1 MSSGCAAET
10 CDARSRWSSMRGLH
24 FFYTTTKEEGVRL
37 AKTFLTYK
45 QQLHILE
52 HDKQLTIPEPEY
64 AKRMLEQISYYS
76 LIGGYKSLFKHNS
89 SNKYAH
95 GVTFDELVS
104 FYYFDEELR
113 TLFLKYILHVE
124 RHMKSM
130 ISYHFCEKYGEQ
142 QCHYLNVN
150 CYNYTKRNQQQV
162 QKSVHTL
169 QKAISVPSQ
178 YAYINHA
185 ANVHHNI
192 PLWVATNALT
202 FGQISKMY
210 QYATTDLRTKINKN
224 FTNIF
229 EKQLHQFV
237 TIIARCRNV
246 CAHRERLFS
255 FRIHETIPDTL
266 LHKKLQIPQKN
277 RSYQYGKQDLF
288 AVVIALRYLISNEDF
303 KAFKSGL
310 AKLINKI
317 LKQCPHLTREQ
328 IKYSH
333 LFL

>member
-1 MSSGCAAET
+1 
-10 CDARSRWSSMRGLH
+10 MRGLH
-24 FFYTTTKEEGVRL
+24 FFYTTAKEEEVHL
-37 AKTFLTYK
+37 AKTFLTYQ

-52 HDKQLTIPEPEY
+52 HDKQLAIPDPEY
-64 AKRMLEQISYYS
+64 AQKMLEEISYYS
-76 LIGGYKSLFKHNS
+76 LIGGYKSLFKHNA

-130 ISYHFCEKYGEQ
+130 FSYHFCEKYGEHQ
-142 QCHYLNVN
+142 SHYLNVN
-150 CYNYTKRNQQQV
+150 SYNYNKKNQQQV
-162 QKSVHTL
+162 QRLVHSL
-169 QKAISVPSQ
+169 HKAISVPSQ
-178 YAYINHA
+178 YAYINHS
-185 ANVHHNI
+185 ANVHHNV

-210 QYATTDLRTKINKN
+210 QYATTDLRTKISKN
-224 FTNIF
+224 FTNIS

-246 CAHRERLFS
+246 CAHGERLFS

-266 LHKKLQIPQKN
+266 LHKKLQIPLKN
-277 RSYQYGKQDLF
+277 KCYQYGKQDLF
-288 AVVIALRYLISNEDF
+288 SVVIALRYLISDEDF

-310 AKLINKI
+310 TKLITKV

-328 IKYSH
+328 LLKEMGFPENWEKIMRYKK
-333 LFL
+333 